1 MIRADLIE
9 EVVKLKRQSGQNI
22 LLVGSASVARALM
35 RNNLVDDYHLLVYP
49 ILLGRGKRLFD
60 DGTNGTLEPV
70 EARTL
75 GSSVVHL
82 RYRAN
87 TIDV

>member
-1 MIRADLIE
+1 
-9 EVVKLKRQSGQNI
+9 
-22 LLVGSASVARALM
+22 M

-49 ILLGRGKRLFD
+49 ILLGLGKRLFD
-60 DGTNGTLEPV
+60 DGADGTLELV

-82 RYRAN
+82 HYRAN
-87 TIDV
+87 RTNA